1 MYLLP
6 THSLGCESYS
16 RSRPSG
22 WLNLKLEPGPCSE
35 RHQRA
40 VALPAWDTQD
50 EIGPWARQNRSSGWR
65 GRQTQPSTQTC
76 DHRPDGSAQAVHFHP
91 PDGTSRVCC
100 KTRASQALFP
110 EGKTGGTASAVSPH
124 PLLSGRHVAQAGL
137 CVPGSWPP
145 APGSA
150 SAHSSTVDTKFHFSL
165 VSSDCICSL
174 VNLSRLVL

>member
-110 EGKTGGTASAVSPH
+110 EGKTGAQR
-124 PLLSGRHVAQAGL
+124 LLCHHT
-137 CVPGSWPP
+137 
-145 APGSA
+145 
-150 SAHSSTVDTKFHFSL
+150 HSSLVGTWLRLGSVSQVVGPRTWLSL
-165 VSSDCICSL
+165 GSL
-174 VNLSRLVL
+174 

>member
-100 KTRASQALFP
+100 KTRASQVLFP
-110 EGKTGGTASAVSPH
+110 EGKTGGTASAVSPP

-137 CVPGSWPP
+137 CVPVSWPP
-145 APGSA
+145 HLAQPRLTLAQLTQSFIFLSFPLTAYAPW
-150 SAHSSTVDTKFHFSL
+150 
-165 VSSDCICSL
+165 
-174 VNLSRLVL
+174 